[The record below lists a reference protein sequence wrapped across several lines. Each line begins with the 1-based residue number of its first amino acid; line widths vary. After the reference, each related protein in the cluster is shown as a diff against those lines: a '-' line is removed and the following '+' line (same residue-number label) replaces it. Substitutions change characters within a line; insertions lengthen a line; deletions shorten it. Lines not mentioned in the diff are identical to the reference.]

1 MSEFLNH
8 EHQRTSRLTE
18 YCARLISGEN
28 GRMLYDEYLAE
39 IETVS
44 PENAMEVFDNLL
56 QRSIPFEIV
65 KSNVGKIMNIF
76 YKSLESFPPIQP
88 SEDHFLYFMMLENR
102 EMEKRMQEV
111 KDVVKSFQ
119 GAADDQKKK
128 YFRHLRDRIEALRP
142 YELHYI
148 KKENILFPLIESRY
162 PSYRCLQL
170 MWAFH
175 DDFRVSLKALDQIL
189 NAESPDE
196 QALNRELGKLFFV
209 VLPII
214 FREEKVVYPM
224 ALRMIPEEVWP
235 GLAEQSFEV
244 GWCYIGEPRLKG
256 ADHKFVNDLP
266 GELVDLETGALSAA
280 QIIMMMENLPVDITY
295 IDEND
300 EVRYF
305 SGIKHRIFPRSKAII
320 GRKVQNCHPPSSVH
334 IVNEIVDAFKSGER
348 DVAEFW
354 IQMKGRFIHI
364 RYYAL
369 RDSQQNYRG
378 TIEVSQDVTGI
389 RELKGEQRLLSWK

>member
-8 EHQRTSRLTE
+8 DNHRTARLTD
-18 YCARLISGEN
+18 YCTRLISGEN
-28 GRMLYDEYLAE
+28 GRMLYDEYLPE
-39 IETVS
+39 IETVT
-44 PENAMEVFDNLL
+44 PDNAMEVFDNLL
-56 QRSIPFEIV
+56 VGDLPFDAI
-65 KSNVGKIMNIF
+65 KLNVGKIMNIF
-76 YKSLESFPPIQP
+76 YKSLESIPVIEPG
-88 SEDHFLYFMMLENR
+88 EDHFLHYMMLENR
-102 EMEKRMQEV
+102 EVEKRMQEV

-119 GAADDQKKK
+119 GAPDGQKTEYVLQLRKK
-128 YFRHLRDRIEALRP
+128 LEALRA

-175 DDFRVSLKALDQIL
+175 DDFRASLKALDQIL
-189 NAESPDE
+189 GSGEPDLPS
-196 QALNRELGKLFFV
+196 LNRELGKLFFV

-224 ALRMIPEEVWP
+224 ALKMIPEEDWP
-235 GLAEQSFEV
+235 GLASQAAEV

-256 ADHKFVNDLP
+256 ADQKAMPDLP
-266 GELVDLETGALSAA
+266 DELVDLDTGALSAA
-280 QIIMMMENLPVDITY
+280 QIIMMMESLPVDITY
-295 IDEND
+295 IDEHD

-305 SGIKHRIFPRSKAII
+305 SGIKHRIFPRAKAII

-334 IVNEIVDAFKSGER
+334 IVNEIVDAFRKGER

-364 RYYAL
+364 RYFAL
-369 RDSQQNYRG
+369 RDQQQQYRG

-389 RELKGEQRLLSWK
+389 RDLQGEQRLLSWK

>member
-8 EHQRTSRLTE
+8 DQVRTTRLTE
-18 YCARLISGEN
+18 YCTRLISGEN
-28 GRMLYDEYLAE
+28 GRMLYDEYLSE
-39 IETVS
+39 IETVT

-56 QRSIPFEIV
+56 LGDLPFNAIRM
-65 KSNVGKIMNIF
+65 NVGKIMNIF
-76 YKSLESFPPIQP
+76 FKSLESFPLIQP
-88 SEDHFLYFMMLENR
+88 GEDHFLHFMMLENR
-102 EMEKRMQEV
+102 EVEKRMQEV

-119 GAADDQKKK
+119 GAPDALKAEYK
-128 YFRHLRDRIEALRP
+128 LRLREKIEALRP

-170 MWAFH
+170 MWTFH
-175 DDFRVSLKALDQIL
+175 DDFRASLKALDQIL
-189 NAESPDE
+189 NTENPDE
-196 QALNRELGKLFFV
+196 QTLNRELGKLFFV

-224 ALRMIPEEVWP
+224 ALKMIPEEIWS
-235 GLAEQSFEV
+235 GLAEQSAEV
-244 GWCYIGEPRLKG
+244 GWCYIGEPELKG
-256 ADHKFVNDLP
+256 SGPKVVSTLP
-266 GELVDLETGALSAA
+266 DDLVDLDTGALSAA
-280 QIIMMMENLPVDITY
+280 QIIMMMESLPVDITY
-295 IDEND
+295 IDEHD
-300 EVRYF
+300 QVRYF

-334 IVNEIVDAFKSGER
+334 IVNEIVDAFRKGEK

-364 RYYAL
+364 RYFAL
-369 RDSQQNYRG
+369 RDPQQNYRG

-389 RELKGEQRLLSWK
+389 RELQGDQRLLSWK

>member
-1 MSEFLNH
+1 
-8 EHQRTSRLTE
+8 
-18 YCARLISGEN
+18 
-28 GRMLYDEYLAE
+28 MLYDEYLAE

-244 GWCYIGEPRLKG
+244 GWCYISEPRLKG

-389 RELKGEQRLLSWK
+389 RELQGEQRLLSWK